1 MERTTL
7 TLEHIPDGAIIT
19 LTEGTNSIEMLLSKG
34 QLDLLTNA
42 ADPDHPTNPDTRNL
56 LTLLEFPS

>member
-42 ADPDHPTNPDTRNL
+42 ADLDHPTNPDTRNL